1 MKFEVKKLFKKKN
14 LIWLLTV
21 VILFTAATYLYYSSQ
36 HSCYIQQ
43 ALGKINETYMNE
55 VGEQQRLLTELEE
68 EVGLDPL
75 QARQLD
81 AIQDIWVSLVQWRG
95 ALENRQL
102 REAMQYEGEF
112 LANLTAYEELEGQ
125 LVTFQGLEKEIA
137 EAKHK
142 WLNEHNLFHEDE
154 EIPNSVHLL
163 LKESSSFLF
172 SLLGIILLLLFFG
185 NTLIEEKEEKTW
197 QLLKT
202 QPISNWQIIGAKYIC
217 LVLTSILFILLVI
230 TVGIAI
236 PYVLGE
242 HTADFQYPQIM
253 IEGDHITIIST
264 SEYIARAAMLFLGA
278 SIFTFSIA
286 LLLSRWAK
294 NPFTVTLLSIFT
306 VIMGYAITE
315 MYLPLQTIANP
326 FIQLRFSEILNQ
338 TSPTVN
344 WLYPLVGII
353 WGIALTSMAA
363 FIPERKINMLFSSDI
378 KQPYKGGLTQ
388 KSPLTLWNISTFE
401 WRKIKRQGLLL
412 KVYAILALLVL
423 FGYSVVS
430 DQTYQRETAYIARL
444 EQDLVWEKDALLR
457 GKEGRQ
463 IELKRAEEHY
473 GQESYERTLLR
484 YEKGLRHIN
493 TRIDKL
499 EAAISG
505 FDSKDWQSIHNY
517 HLFKN
522 RFYNNELDTG
532 FVAEQSGT
540 QETFGRF
547 TLEASI
553 AEKEWMLE
561 RGVQPVFSGMFIPKP
576 TTFYGN
582 WEHDTE
588 AKEIWV
594 EENTKVDNSGLFT
607 LYIYFEKHLHFIPL
621 ALLLSLLGGGLA
633 TERGKKNTLNFL
645 KTQPV
650 SESKLFLG
658 KLFNAKIV
666 TVLSCIA
673 VFLLVILVGTVFNRF
688 GDWQY
693 PILNYDSEAE
703 VISSNYT
710 GHKVENTNQGFHFIN
725 LGRYL
730 LESTALLGFVAM
742 FLTTIAIFLSIFIQ
756 KKMGVLA
763 ITAMAGAAGVALSQ
777 GLTEMAHL
785 SPFTYLN
792 IPKVINGEIAT
803 TLNNPSVNLQ
813 TGIAVLLTV
822 TAVLVL
828 AGYFISG
835 RKNAVTNKNQAT
847 EELNNKL

>member
-21 VILFTAATYLYYSSQ
+21 AILFTAAIYWQYSSQ
-36 HSCYIQQ
+36 HPNYIQQ
-43 ALGKINETYMNE
+43 TLEKINETYMNE
-55 VGEQQRLLTELEE
+55 VGEQQRFLTELEE

-75 QARQLD
+75 KARQLD

-230 TVGIAI
+230 TVGIGI
-236 PYVLGE
+236 PYVLGD
-242 HTADFQYPQIM
+242 HTINFQYPQILT
-253 IEGDHITIIST
+253 EGDHFTIIST
-264 SEYIARAAMLFLGA
+264 SEYITRAAILFLGA
-278 SIFTFSIA
+278 SIFAFSIA

-294 NPFTVTLLSIFT
+294 NPFTVTMLSIFT

-315 MYLPLQTIANP
+315 MYVPLQTAANP
-326 FIQLRFSEILNQ
+326 FAQLRFSEILNQ
-338 TSPTVN
+338 TPKPTD
-344 WLYPLVGII
+344 WLYPLAGVI
-353 WGIALTSMAA
+353 WGTTLTSMTA
-363 FIPERKINMLFSSDI
+363 FIPEGKMNILFTSDT
-378 KQPYKGGLTQ
+378 KQPYKGGVTQ
-388 KSPLTLWNISTFE
+388 KSHFTFWNISTFE

-423 FGYSVVS
+423 FGYTVVS
-430 DQTYQRETAYIARL
+430 EQTYQRETAYIARL
-444 EQDLVWEKDALLR
+444 EQNLGWEKERLDNT
-457 GKEGRQ
+457 KEAMQR
-463 IELKRAEEHY
+463 EVEYVEENY
-473 GQESYERTLLR
+473 DKEVYERTLLR
-484 YEKGLRHIN
+484 REKGHRHLK
-493 TRIDKL
+493 TWIDKL
-499 EAAISG
+499 DAAISG
-505 FDSKDWQSIHNY
+505 YESKDWQSMHKY

-522 RFYNNELDTG
+522 RFYNNEFDTG
-532 FVAEQSGT
+532 YVADQSIK
-540 QETFGRF
+540 QEKLGRF

-561 RGVQPVFSGMFIPKP
+561 RGVQPVFSGIYIP
-576 TTFYGN
+576 TTFYGG
-582 WEHDTE
+582 WENDTE

-621 ALLLSLLGGGLA
+621 ALLLFLLGGGLA

-666 TVLSCIA
+666 MVLSCIA
-673 VFLLVILVGTVFNRF
+673 VFFLVILVGSVFNRF

-710 GHKVENTNQGFHFIN
+710 GHKIENTNQGFHFIN

-730 LESTALLGFVAM
+730 LESTALLGF
-742 FLTTIAIFLSIFIQ
+742 IAIFITSMAMLLSVFIQ
-756 KKMGVLA
+756 KKMSVLA
-763 ITAMAGAAGVALSQ
+763 TTALIGAAGFALSQ
-777 GLTEMAHL
+777 DLTEMAHL

-792 IPKVINGEIAT
+792 IPKIINGEIAT
-803 TLNNPSVNLQ
+803 TLNNPGVNLQ

-822 TAVLVL
+822 TAALVL

-835 RKNAVTNKNQAT
+835 RRNTVSKSTQTTADLKSKSQ
-847 EELNNKL
+847 